1 MAVKKTTTVAAS
13 KKPAAHPTFLSMIQD
28 KSQLTHSLLQEC
40 ITNNKE
46 DVRKGVSRPAI
57 KKYLAE
63 TFKLDMSSAAN
74 INNLNSAIKRGA
86 EKGELILPSGTA
98 GKVKN
103 APKQKKASD
112 DKENVAPTTKKAA
125 PAKKAT
131 TVTKSASKPAVKA
144 AAPAGKKP
152 AAKKASTTTK
162 AAPKAAPK
170 AASTTKAAPKKTVAK
185 KAEKPAAKKTS
196 APKKAPAAKAAAGA
210 KKTSAPKKAPAAKAA
225 AAPKKAKKVATKA

>member
-1 MAVKKTTTVAAS
+1 MAVKKTTTVAAT
-13 KKPAAHPTFLSMIQD
+13 KKPAPHPTFLSMI
-28 KSQLTHSLLQEC
+28 QEC

-63 TFKLDMSSAAN
+63 TFKIDMSSASN

-103 APKQKKASD
+103 APKKKASD
-112 DKENVAPTTKKAA
+112 DKENVVPTTKKAA
-125 PAKKAT
+125 PAKKAVT
-131 TVTKSASKPAVKA
+131 ATKSASKPAVKA